1 MEYILKVPDH
11 EQEFIQRL
19 LQAFAF
25 VELTPTTKP
34 TRKAKPKDET
44 EYLLSSP
51 ANAKALLAAIERTRN
66 GQFVEHDLIE
76 P

>member
-1 MEYILKVPDH
+1 MKAKAIG
-11 EQEFIQRL
+11 
-19 LQAFAF
+19 
-25 VELTPTTKP
+25 
-34 TRKAKPKDET
+34 RKAKPKDET

-66 GQFVEHDLIE
+66 GQVVEHDLIE

>member
-1 MEYILKVPDH
+1 ME
-11 EQEFIQRL
+11 L
-19 LQAFAF
+19 LNSLPYMKAKAIG
-25 VELTPTTKP
+25 
-34 TRKAKPKDET
+34 RKAKPKDET

-66 GQFVEHDLIE
+66 GQVVEHDLIE